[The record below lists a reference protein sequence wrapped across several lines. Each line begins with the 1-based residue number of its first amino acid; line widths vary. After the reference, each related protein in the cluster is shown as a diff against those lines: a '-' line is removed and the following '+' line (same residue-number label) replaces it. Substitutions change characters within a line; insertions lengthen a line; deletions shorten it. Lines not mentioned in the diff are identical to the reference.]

1 MKPQFWILLFLL
13 IAVPALSQVFHVAEM
28 NTDQIRA
35 LDRART
41 AVIIPGGILEE
52 HGPYLPAFTDGYMSE
67 RLTGELAAAIAARP
81 GWKALVF
88 PLLPIGAEGSNAL
101 GRKFSFP
108 GTYAVR
114 SATLRAVF
122 MDLASELGEQGFRW
136 IFIVYIHGAGLH
148 NRALDDASDYFHDAY
163 QGQMVH
169 LWGLVPVLQ
178 AWGNVLGGLS
188 DAEKKEEGVS
198 LHGGM
203 DETSLMLYLQPR
215 LVAPA
220 YRQAPVRTG
229 QTMQATIAVAQ
240 TADWPGYL
248 GSPRLGTAALGEKIW
263 KALSASFVSHALQ
276 ILDGADPK
284 KFPRYA
290 DLLTRVPAYTE
301 ADKDALA
308 RENAVAD
315 KQAAWLKQHGGP
327 GGTADGTRRQQQ
339 F

>member
-1 MKPQFWILLFLL
+1 MKPKLL
-13 IAVPALSQVFHVAEM
+13 ILAVVLIAIPAWAQVFQVAEM
-28 NTDQIRA
+28 NTEQIRA
-35 LDRART
+35 LDRAKT

-67 RLTGELAAAIAARP
+67 RLTSELATAIAARP

-88 PLLPIGAEGSNAL
+88 PLLPLGAEGSNSL
-101 GRKFSFP
+101 GRKYSFP
-108 GTYAVR
+108 GTYTVR

-136 IFIVYIHGAGLH
+136 IFIVHIHGAGLH
-148 NRALDDASDYFHDAY
+148 NRALDDASDFFHDTY

-169 LWGLVPVLQ
+169 LWGLVPVLG
-178 AWGNVLGGLS
+178 AWGQVLQGLS

-220 YRQAPVRTG
+220 HRKAPVQTG
-229 QTMQATIAVAQ
+229 PTMQATIAVAKA
-240 TADWPGYL
+240 ADWPGYL
-248 GSPRLGTAALGEKIW
+248 GSPRLGSAALGEKIW
-263 KALSASFVSHALQ
+263 KALSAAFISHALQ

-284 KFPRYA
+284 EFQRYGE
-290 DLLTRVPAYTE
+290 LLTRVPAYAE
-301 ADKDALA
+301 ADKDMLT
-308 RENAVAD
+308 REDAIAD
-315 KQAAWLKQHGGP
+315 KQAAWLKSK
-327 GGTADGTRRQQQ
+327 AAK
-339 F
+339 